1 MNWLGWT
8 EELTQGSIWDESP
21 SSMFSIFID
30 ISCLR
35 KASVQTH
42 CPTQLGFSMFEPSRE
57 ATICSSASPFF
68 LRSQGCVGGH
78 QEAPMEQW
86 HSQKTLG
93 LLGLQPTECWDWTAK
108 LNTYACG
115 LGMFWAWLPSIENLS
130 LMVRWFIMYVKK
142 LQDESWT
149 LPAWVDGRG
158 SEKTGFGPTGWGI
171 NIPSS
176 GRKTMVSPPTRYPL
190 PSLPLHTWAITKERS
205 HSPLC
210 QSQRVVHRSFL
221 FAACFHPHNSRVLHT
236 SEVFTAWSRETLESH
251 VSFSSM
257 LVWFLRSDVPKHQ
270 LGSSHQPI
278 EELVAN

>member
-1 MNWLGWT
+1 MA
-8 EELTQGSIWDESP
+8 QP
-21 SSMFSIFID
+21 
-30 ISCLR
+30 
-35 KASVQTH
+35 Q
-42 CPTQLGFSMFEPSRE
+42 
-57 ATICSSASPFF
+57 
-68 LRSQGCVGGH
+68 
-78 QEAPMEQW
+78 
-86 HSQKTLG
+86 TLG

-108 LNTYACG
+108 LKTDACG

-142 LQDESWT
+142 TPRWVLDTARLGGRTWVGKKRVLDPLVGGSTSHLQGGKQWCRHQPDT
-149 LPAWVDGRG
+149 HCRHCCC
-158 SEKTGFGPTGWGI
+158 I
-171 NIPSS
+171 
-176 GRKTMVSPPTRYPL
+176 
-190 PSLPLHTWAITKERS
+190 HTWAITKERS

-236 SEVFTAWSRETLESH
+236 SEVFTEWSRETLESH